1 MKYTLL
7 LLICCL
13 TSQLAAQKWQT
24 ESDFFP
30 AGNYREIGLNMTPLL
45 TMLIPFN
52 RSNPK
57 ITGPYMMK
65 FHRYKNNKFF
75 RSSIG
80 VDLADAF
87 NDDEENAHF
96 NVRFGWGKRRLMH
109 DRFALL
115 TSFDITVSVGDLN
128 ILGTKDQDGAKFAV
142 GPTWGME
149 YGLNDKMNIGIET
162 ALLIGVGVGFNTG
175 FVFEFVPPVAIY
187 LNVRVPE
194 KSGRGRARNRP

>member
-1 MKYTLL
+1 
-7 LLICCL
+7 
-13 TSQLAAQKWQT
+13 
-24 ESDFFP
+24 
-30 AGNYREIGLNMTPLL
+30 MTPLL

-52 RSNPK
+52 RNNPK
-57 ITGPYMMK
+57 ITGPYMMN
-65 FHRYKNNKFF
+65 FHRYKDNKFF

-80 VDLADAF
+80 VDI
-87 NDDEENAHF
+87 DDVLNSSGEDAHF

-109 DRFALL
+109 ERFALL

-128 ILGTKDQDGAKFAV
+128 ILGAKDQDGAKFAI

-187 LNVRVPE
+187 LNLRVPE
-194 KSGRGRARNRP
+194 KGRRGQSRNRP